1 VTNYRNLYN
10 RERRVMP
17 TPLWRFVLRSD
28 GWLRDHPGISPQQ
41 GFEK

>member
-1 VTNYRNLYN
+1 MRGLLIM
-10 RERRVMP
+10 REQSAII
-17 TPLWRFVLRSD
+17 LRSD